1 MNALPANGAA
11 ITFVGSTGTVNATLT
26 ATNYKVNIIANP
38 AAFAWVS
45 ADLPVKLAGAVSGR
59 TPGAK
64 TDRVSIRY
72 VDQYNIQTD
81 QMPRRMDCLV
91 GAAPVLPYFALV
103 AYS

>member
-1 MNALPANGAA
+1 MGNSA
-11 ITFVGSTGTVNATLT
+11 GTAGLT
-26 ATNYKVNIIANP
+26 SKQSIIANT
-38 AAFAWVS
+38 AAFAFVS
-45 ADLPVKLAGAVSGR
+45 ADLPVKLAGAVAGR

-91 GAAPVLPYFALV
+91 GAAPILPYFALRCWQ
-103 AYS
+103 